1 VTNDESQ
8 DVREVIEALARSP
21 NEAARLLRDLSE
33 QALKA
38 RNSPDEFS
46 ALENICHLRDIEVE
60 GYTVRVNKILTENK
74 PILPDID
81 GGRLAID
88 RAYNNQNVDEALE
101 TFALAR
107 LQNVVV
113 LMQIN
118 DEQLKRSGFMT
129 GVGEMTLEKLLVMM
143 RDHDEDHLEELRR
156 IRQQTLK
163 SSFSEF

>member
-1 VTNDESQ
+1 MTNDESQ

-21 NEAARLLRDLSE
+21 DEAARLLRDLSE

-60 GYTVRVNKILTENK
+60 GYTVRVNKILTENN

-101 TFALAR
+101 AFALAR
-107 LQNVVV
+107 RQNIVV
-113 LMQIN
+113 LMQVN
-118 DEQLKRSGFMT
+118 KEQLKRSGCMT
-129 GVGEMTLEKLLVMM
+129 GVGEITLEKLLVMM

>member
-1 VTNDESQ
+1 MISHESL
-8 DVREVIEALARSP
+8 DVQEVIEALARSADD
-21 NEAARLLRDLSE
+21 AARLLRDLSE
-33 QALKA
+33 PALRA

-60 GYTVRVNKILTENK
+60 GYRVRVNKILTEDK

-101 TFALAR
+101 AFALAR
-107 LQNVVV
+107 RQNIVV
-113 LMQIN
+113 LMQVN

-129 GVGEMTLEKLLVMM
+129 GVGEITLEKLLVMM

-163 SSFSEF
+163 SSFSEV